1 MEFPLIDLGLFFAM
15 FLIFIGSFVQS
26 AIGFGLAIVTAPL
39 LFLISPNYVPG
50 PIVIVGLFLSIINA
64 YKYKANV
71 SFRGLGYA
79 FLGRIPGSLLGG
91 LLLYYVD
98 AKLLSLWIGVVVLL
112 AVAISLLPFRI
123 EPNNSRMTI
132 AGFFSG
138 LFGTSSGIGGPPMAL
153 LLQHQE
159 ANLIRANLSAF
170 FVVSSVISLAVQVP
184 AGYMSLNHLYLTLPL
199 LPASVIGYLVAMKV
213 VDRIDKGTIRKVSLV
228 MCSISGIA
236 AIVLGMR

>member
-1 MEFPLIDLGLFFAM
+1 MEFTLMDFGLLFAII
-15 FLIFIGSFVQS
+15 LIFIGSFIQS

-79 FLGRIPGSLLGG
+79 FLGRIPGSVCGG
-91 LLLYYVD
+91 FLLYYVD
-98 AKLLSLWIGVVVLL
+98 SKLLSLWIGVVVLL
-112 AVAISLLPFRI
+112 AVAVSLLSFRI
-123 EPNNSRMTI
+123 EPNNSRMTV

-170 FVVSSVISLAVQVP
+170 FVVSSVVSLAIQVP

-199 LPASVIGYLVAMKV
+199 LPASFIGYLVAMKV
-213 VDRIDKGTIRKVSLV
+213 VDKIDKDTIRKVSLV

-236 AIVLGMR
+236 AILLALT

>member
-1 MEFPLIDLGLFFAM
+1 MDLGLLSAM

-39 LFLISPNYVPG
+39 LFLISPDYVPA
-50 PIVIVGLFLSIINA
+50 PIVMVGLFLSIINA
-64 YKYKANV
+64 YKHKANV

-79 FLGRIPGSLLGG
+79 FLGRIPGSVMGG
-91 LLLYYVD
+91 VLLYYVD

-112 AVAISLLPFRI
+112 AVAISLLPLRI

-184 AGYMSLNHLYLTLPL
+184 AGHMSLNHLSLTLPL
-199 LPASVIGYLVAMKV
+199 LPASVMGYLIAMKV
-213 VDRIDKGTIRKVSLV
+213 VDKIDKSTIRKVSLV
-228 MCSISGIA
+228 MCSVSGIA
-236 AIVLGMR
+236 AIGLGMR